1 MSLRLDFLPESEN
14 GRPLILIHG
23 DDRDAVLQLAKAFGR
38 LSRGVLE
45 RLAINDLPY
54 IDADE
59 CRLIRRSRRAR
70 PRCPRARFHQGLRVG
85 RESGSLGGRGRARRH
100 PSQVVREWPSVSR
113 AVAFWWRPRYR
124 GAALRRRVLGSVID
138 HPDSHHPALG
148 RARCYACWRR
158 TAGTWDT
165 WGGTTP

>member
-45 RLAINDLPY
+45 RLAIHDLPY

-59 CRLIRRSRRAR
+59 CRLIAV
-70 PRCPRARFHQGLRVG
+70 QGERD
-85 RESGSLGGRGRARRH
+85 
-100 PSQVVREWPSVSR
+100 
-113 AVAFWWRPRYR
+113 R
-124 GAALRRRVLGSVID
+124 GAHELGSTK
-138 HPDSHHPALG
+138 AFE
-148 RARCYACWRR
+148 
-158 TAGTWDT
+158 
-165 WGGTTP
+165 